1 MAKTLPRSKRPP
13 SHKDRVRKELW
24 LNPKLLREAQD
35 YLGTAT
41 ERETIEMALDLVTFR
56 RELAAGAVALEG
68 LELRRV
74 D

>member
-1 MAKTLPRSKRPP
+1 
-13 SHKDRVRKELW
+13 VRKELW